1 MPLKFCAGATNVK
14 PRKRPQIFR
23 KRTQDEKGCF
33 RNLTPVRSR
42 ISHGDRGSIENTAFA
57 ANPLLAAGNLT
68 NAQMIGGRALI
79 PLLPR
84 WAVLFRGVRTFGR
97 VVYVCVNR
105 GATLGHV
112 GPYPEIWS
120 TPCGQGGWD
129 DDRGLRFFFS
139 GWAHGFVTVEQQE
152 AGWLYAVEFQDFHGE
167 VIHKVLLTF
176 ESNLDAFLWWL
187 KINQASNCLS
197 GSAPEKR
204 SFDRVTGR
212 ARFDVRRASQ
222 LSADI
227 LRDLLRTM
235 IETETRVR
243 ISVENDGLK
252 QSVSITSSRLREDRS
267 SIYFGDEE
275 TGLQLR
281 LDQLSGI
288 ALHRS
293 ANPSIW
299 RIQVCRPGGFS
310 ACAIE
315 FACSEVSQK
324 LELVLKG
331 LELWE

>member
-1 MPLKFCAGATNVK
+1 
-14 PRKRPQIFR
+14 
-23 KRTQDEKGCF
+23 
-33 RNLTPVRSR
+33 
-42 ISHGDRGSIENTAFA
+42 
-57 ANPLLAAGNLT
+57 
-68 NAQMIGGRALI
+68 MIGGRGLI

-167 VIHKVLLTF
+167 VIHKVLLTS

-204 SFDRVTGR
+204 SFDRVTGP
-212 ARFDVRRASQ
+212 RFDVRRASQ

-227 LRDLLRTM
+227 LCDLLRTM

-252 QSVSITSSRLREDRS
+252 QSLSITSSRLREDRS

-281 LDQLSGI
+281 LDQHSGI

-293 ANPSIW
+293 ANPSTW
-299 RIQVCRPGGFS
+299 RVQVCRPGGFS

-331 LELWE
+331 LEIWE

>member
-1 MPLKFCAGATNVK
+1 MQVRQTSS
-14 PRKRPQIFR
+14 PRKPPQIFR
-23 KRTQDEKGCF
+23 KRTQDEKGSF
-33 RNLTPVRSR
+33 RNPTAVRFR
-42 ISHGDRGSIENTAFA
+42 ISHGDRGSIESTAFA
-57 ANPLLAAGNLT
+57 ANPLLAAGNLA
-68 NAQMIGGRALI
+68 NAQTNGGRALI

-105 GATLGHV
+105 GATLGHL

-120 TPCGQGGWD
+120 TPCGQSGWD
-129 DDRGLRFFFS
+129 EDRGLKFFFS
-139 GWAHGFVTVEQQE
+139 GWARGFVTVEQQV

-167 VIHKVLLTF
+167 VIHKVLLTP

-204 SFDRVTGR
+204 SFDRVAGR
-212 ARFDVRRASQ
+212 APFDVPRASQ
-222 LSADI
+222 LSVDI

-235 IETETRVR
+235 IETETRIR

-252 QSVSITSSRLREDRS
+252 QSLSITSSRLREDRS

-293 ANPSIW
+293 ANPSTW
-299 RIQVCRPGGFS
+299 RVQVCRPGGFS

-331 LELWE
+331 LEIWE

>member
-1 MPLKFCAGATNVK
+1 M
-14 PRKRPQIFR
+14 
-23 KRTQDEKGCF
+23 
-33 RNLTPVRSR
+33 RSR
-42 ISHGDRGSIENTAFA
+42 ISHGDRGSIESTAFA

-68 NAQMIGGRALI
+68 NAQMNGGRALI

-105 GATLGHV
+105 GATLGHL

-120 TPCGQGGWD
+120 TPCGQSGWD
-129 DDRGLRFFFS
+129 EDRGLKFFFS
-139 GWAHGFVTVEQQE
+139 GWARGFVTVEQQV
-152 AGWLYAVEFQDFHGE
+152 ADWLYAVEFQNFHGE
-167 VIHKVLLTF
+167 VIHKVLLTP

-204 SFDRVTGR
+204 SFDRVR
-212 ARFDVRRASQ
+212 APFDVPPASQ
-222 LSADI
+222 LSVDI

-235 IETETRVR
+235 IETETRIR

-252 QSVSITSSRLREDRS
+252 QSLSITSSRLREDRS

-288 ALHRS
+288 ALHRL
-293 ANPSIW
+293 ANPSTW
-299 RIQVCRPGGFS
+299 RVQVCRPGGFS

-331 LELWE
+331 LEIWE